1 MKAIDRQRRSWSD
14 VWWVYGRSGERFSS
28 GESRFFRSC
37 GQRTSGF
44 LFGSSLDS
52 PCGNVVQPDH
62 ERSGLSQGLRAAL
75 VTACYQQS
83 DAKCP
88 RVRHCRR
95 WRASRRTAQPDTPAG
110 PSPSHVSHR
119 KGRAARTGEA
129 GGGLGAQG
137 HIVRGPRDR
146 GCREAQRLQQHAPA
160 SAHGLGQGLRGHLYL
175 RRLPARLLWPRVSG
189 AVHIPVLRKALADK
203 LGTSGAPGMTRL
215 RKRCQSPGSACAAIR
230 CLPKGD

>member
-95 WRASRRTAQPDTPAG
+95 WRASRRTAQPDAPAG
-110 PSPSHVSHR
+110 HSPSHVSHR

-160 SAHGLGQGLRGHLYL
+160 SAHGLGQGLRGSGATCICVGF
-175 RRLPARLLWPRVSG
+175 RLGCCGLACPALFISRCFEKPWRTNWARLAR
-189 AVHIPVLRKALADK
+189 
-203 LGTSGAPGMTRL
+203 PG
-215 RKRCQSPGSACAAIR
+215 
-230 CLPKGD
+230 